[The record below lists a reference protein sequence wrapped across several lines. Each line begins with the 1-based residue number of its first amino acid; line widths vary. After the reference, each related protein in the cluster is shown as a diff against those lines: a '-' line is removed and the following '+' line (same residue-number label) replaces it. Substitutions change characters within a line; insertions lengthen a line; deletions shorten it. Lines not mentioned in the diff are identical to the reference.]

1 MQRLIPVFYSDYGRY
16 INRFRSIPYL
26 IDGLMPV
33 ERRILL
39 TLHETSPKNS
49 NKTIK
54 SARVVGDAIGKYH
67 PHGDVAC
74 YGTLVNLAHDGFV
87 ETQGAWGSPGLRD
100 APASAMRYTECRI
113 KEWLNVLAFT
123 NIEFVP
129 WETFELEPEPLFLP
143 SPIPIGLIGNG
154 VITGI
159 TFYRTLIPKFKLSDL
174 AKRLFWLLETKIDI
188 ADKGPLIQPNFI
200 GCKLYETSPDSFE
213 QLLTTG
219 VASIKVIPDG
229 KLEPKSIK
237 ILGRAPNASF
247 NSLIEDAKESG
258 LYSVRCASGSTIDV
272 VIEPRKRDINLN
284 ELAQTIWNK
293 HLIKKHNYNSLYTD
307 LEGNLH
313 TISIDQL
320 LLNSYNAWKYTCY
333 LKKINEYHKI
343 NEKKIELL
351 IIQIIRWI
359 FDQYKC
365 KTVSE
370 ILEKFTEFITQQG
383 IEVLPVE
390 LEEFKLEDK
399 QWYKFTREISV
410 VDVKHVCSNKSI
422 RSLIEN
428 EIDMSKIDT
437 ELKEKRDEIN
447 TLNHYCLTFVQKL
460 SALNI

>member
-1 MQRLIPVFYSDYGRY
+1 MQKLIPVFYSEYGRY

-74 YGTLVNLAHDGFV
+74 YGTLVNLSKDGFV

-113 KEWLNVLAFT
+113 KDWLNILAFT

-143 SPIPIGLIGNG
+143 SPIPIGLIGTG

-174 AKRLFWLLETKIDI
+174 AKRLQWLLELKTTEVD
-188 ADKGPLIQPNFI
+188 DGPLILPNFP
-200 GCKLYETSPDSFE
+200 GCKIYETDPGSVK

-219 VASIKVIPDG
+219 VASLKIVPDG
-229 KLEPKSIK
+229 KLESKSIR

-258 LYSVRCASGSTIDV
+258 LYSVRCSSGSTIDV
-272 VIEPRKRDINLN
+272 VIELKKRDTNLN
-284 ELAQTIWNK
+284 ELAQNIWNK

-313 TISIDQL
+313 TVSIDQL
-320 LLNSYNAWKYTCY
+320 LLNSYNAWKYTSY

-343 NEKKIELL
+343 NEKKIDLL
-351 IIQIIRWI
+351 VIQIVRWI
-359 FDQYKC
+359 FNQYQC
-365 KTVSE
+365 KTVTDV
-370 ILEKFTEFITQQG
+370 LDKFTDFIKQEGVET
-383 IEVLPVE
+383 LPIE
-390 LEEFKLEDK
+390 LEQFDIGKK
-399 QWYKFTREISV
+399 QWNKFIRGISII
-410 VDVKHVCSNKSI
+410 DVKQVCSNKSI

-428 EIDMSKIDT
+428 DIDISKIDT
-437 ELKEKRDEIN
+437 ELKEKQNEIN
-447 TLNHYCLTFVQKL
+447 TLEQYSVAFVQKL
-460 SALNI
+460 SVLDI